1 MYQTIFEG
9 GFKTIPTDIGH
20 KMISLFEGIDSRD
33 YLEIHVDSDGCYKIL
48 NALDVLLE
56 KGEDKINAEKT
67 LAKEGFQTIPIFILK
82 FEPIEHF
89 GDTDCNIWCRK
100 LGQSVEMQLTSFGIE
115 ELHWIIEDVLKSGD
129 HYHFF
134 GGFNM
139 YVKGDIRDEIKAIN
153 LYAE

>member
-1 MYQTIFEG
+1 MINLYLYEG
-9 GFKTIPTDIGH
+9 DNK
-20 KMISLFEGIDSRD
+20 E

-48 NALDVLLE
+48 NALDVLQE

-67 LAKEGFQTIPIFILK
+67 LAKERFQTIPNFILK

-100 LGQSVEMQLTSFGIE
+100 LRQSVEMQLTSFGIE

-134 GGFNM
+134 GGFNL
-139 YVKGDIRDEIKAIN
+139 YVKGDISDEIKAIN